1 LPRIIEKYQGA
12 RGSLWLLG
20 ALLALKLLMSV
31 NLAILALL
39 LGFTFSLTRR
49 SSNGPA

>member
-1 LPRIIEKYQGA
+1 M
-12 RGSLWLLG
+12 WLLG

-39 LGFTFSLTRR
+39 PIGFAFSLTGR